1 MKKKIFYLI
10 FILAFNG
17 ISYAQL
23 PLTYGV
29 RKTMDLYETN
39 KLTSGDGTHVLT
51 ENEIDG
57 SPFLQDEFVSG
68 SIYTAQKI
76 HYIEVPLRY
85 NIYNDNLEFKLPSDE
100 IQALSAPEI
109 VEKAIIGNIQ
119 LNYSPFLRANKIR
132 HGFLILLEEGKA
144 SLYSK
149 PVVAFKEATEPA
161 AYKPAEPAKF
171 VRKADEFYIR
181 IGTEPAKLI
190 TSKKDLVESFQE
202 NKEKLDD
209 YIEKNRIKTN
219 KSEDL
224 RKVVV
229 FYNSM

>member
-1 MKKKIFYLI
+1 MKKNLFYLI
-10 FILAFNG
+10 FILTLNG

-39 KLTSGDGTHVLT
+39 KLSTGKGTHVLS
-51 ENEIDG
+51 ENEIEG
-57 SPFLQDEFVSG
+57 SPYLQDEFVSG

-109 VEKAIIGNIQ
+109 VEIAIIGDIQ
-119 LNYSPFLRANKIR
+119 LNYSPFIKSNKVR

-144 SLYSK
+144 SLFSK

-161 AYKPAEPAKF
+161 AYKLVEPAKF

-181 IGTEPAKLI
+181 IGNEPAKLI
-190 TSKKDLVESFQE
+190 NGKKDLIESFQDNREKVE
-202 NKEKLDD
+202 N
-209 YIEKNRIKTN
+209 YIDKNRIKTN

-224 RKVVV
+224 IKVVS
-229 FYNSM
+229 FYNSL